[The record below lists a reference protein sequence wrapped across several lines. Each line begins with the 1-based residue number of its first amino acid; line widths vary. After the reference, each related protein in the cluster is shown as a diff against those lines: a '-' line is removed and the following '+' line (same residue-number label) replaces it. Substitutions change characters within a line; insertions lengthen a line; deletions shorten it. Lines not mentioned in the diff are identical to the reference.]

1 MDECFGI
8 ETACKRTRR
17 FVKTLCSAC
26 PAAPDGAGRRA
37 RIASRAYAGGR
48 ALEHLK
54 IIVGWFCMCLR
65 FCPS

>member
-8 ETACKRTRR
+8 ETACKRPRR
-17 FVKTLCSAC
+17 FVKTPCSAC
-26 PAAPDGAGRRA
+26 PAAPGGARRRA
-37 RIASRAYAGGR
+37 RIVSRAYAGGR

-54 IIVGWFCMCLR
+54 IILESFCMFLR